1 MKLSSFIKGYR
12 AQAALSPV
20 LKMLEAIMELIVPLV
35 VARIIDVGIPSGD
48 RTYVVYA
55 CLIIVAFGVLGLV
68 FSLLG
73 QYFAA
78 KAAVGFSKGM
88 RYEMFRHIGRLSY
101 SQLDTIG
108 TATLITRMTSDS
120 NQVQTGINLTLRL
133 LLRSPFVVFGAM
145 IAAFLIDVQSGY
157 IFLAAVPVLSL
168 VIFLIMFFSVPM
180 YKKVQ
185 KNVDDVLLST
195 RENLTG
201 ARVLRAFCL
210 EDKEIE
216 TFDAKNEKLTNMQK
230 RVGRISALLN
240 PLTFAVINVAII
252 CIIYVGGIKVYDGAL
267 SQGEVVALYNYM
279 SQILIELIKC
289 ANLIVSLNKAVAS
302 AHRIQAVLDIVPD
315 EQKGERDFPEN
326 FDIEFKDVSLRYENG
341 GGYAVADVNFKAKG
355 GETIGVIGGTG
366 SGKTSL
372 VNLLPRFYEATKG
385 EVLIGGE
392 NVNDINFEQLRQSI
406 GVVPQKAVLFKGT
419 IRDNMC
425 FGKKA
430 SDEEIE
436 KALKVA
442 QADEVVR
449 LKGGLD
455 FMVEQNGQ
463 NLSGGQKQR
472 LTIARALVLN
482 PKILILDDSAS
493 ALDYRTDFKLRGALK
508 ELKGL
513 TTFIVSQRTSSIMY
527 ADKIIVLDG
536 GKVVGM
542 GKHEKLL
549 ETCEVYRQIYNS
561 QTGA

>member
-326 FDIEFKDVSLRYENG
+326 FDIEFKNVSLRYENG

-493 ALDYRTDFKLRGALK
+493 ALDYRTDFKLRSALK

-536 GKVVGM
+536 GQVVGM

-549 ETCEVYRQIYNS
+549 ETCKVYRQIYNS

>member
-210 EDKEIE
+210 EEKEIE

-326 FDIEFKDVSLRYENG
+326 FDIEFKNVSLRYENG

-472 LTIARALVLN
+472 LTIARALVLD

-493 ALDYRTDFKLRGALK
+493 ALDYRTDFKLRSALK

>member
-12 AQAALSPV
+12 AQAAASPI

-48 RTYVVYA
+48 RMYVVYA

-326 FDIEFKDVSLRYENG
+326 FDIEFKNVSLRYENG

-392 NVNDINFEQLRQSI
+392 NVNDINFEQLRLSI

-442 QADEVVR
+442 QADEIVK

-493 ALDYRTDFKLRGALK
+493 ALDYRTDYKLRSALK

-527 ADKIIVLDG
+527 ADKIIVLDA
-536 GKVVGM
+536 GKVVGI

>member
-326 FDIEFKDVSLRYENG
+326 FDIEFKNVSLRYENG

-493 ALDYRTDFKLRGALK
+493 ALDYRTDFKLRSALK

>member
-326 FDIEFKDVSLRYENG
+326 FDIEFKNVSLRYENG

-472 LTIARALVLN
+472 LTIARALVLK

-493 ALDYRTDFKLRGALK
+493 ALDYRTDFKLRSALK

>member
-326 FDIEFKDVSLRYENG
+326 FDIEFKNVSLRYENG

-493 ALDYRTDFKLRGALK
+493 ALDYRTDFKLRSALK

-536 GKVVGM
+536 GQVVGM

>member
-1 MKLSSFIKGYR
+1 MHPF
-12 AQAALSPV
+12 
-20 LKMLEAIMELIVPLV
+20 
-35 VARIIDVGIPSGD
+35 SG
-48 RTYVVYA
+48 
-55 CLIIVAFGVLGLV
+55 
-68 FSLLG
+68 
-73 QYFAA
+73 
-78 KAAVGFSKGM
+78 
-88 RYEMFRHIGRLSY
+88 
-101 SQLDTIG
+101 
-108 TATLITRMTSDS
+108 
-120 NQVQTGINLTLRL
+120 
-133 LLRSPFVVFGAM
+133 
-145 IAAFLIDVQSGY
+145 
-157 IFLAAVPVLSL
+157 
-168 VIFLIMFFSVPM
+168 
-180 YKKVQ
+180 
-185 KNVDDVLLST
+185 
-195 RENLTG
+195 
-201 ARVLRAFCL
+201 
-210 EDKEIE
+210 
-216 TFDAKNEKLTNMQK
+216 
-230 RVGRISALLN
+230 
-240 PLTFAVINVAII
+240 
-252 CIIYVGGIKVYDGAL
+252 
-267 SQGEVVALYNYM
+267 
-279 SQILIELIKC
+279 
-289 ANLIVSLNKAVAS
+289 
-302 AHRIQAVLDIVPD
+302 
-315 EQKGERDFPEN
+315 
-326 FDIEFKDVSLRYENG
+326 
-341 GGYAVADVNFKAKG
+341 VNFKAKS

-372 VNLLPRFYEATKG
+372 VNLLPRFYEATEG

-442 QADEVVR
+442 QADEIVK

-455 FMVEQNGQ
+455 FTVEQNGQ

-493 ALDYRTDFKLRGALK
+493 ALDYRTDYKLRSALK

-527 ADKIIVLDG
+527 ADKIIVLDA
-536 GKVVGM
+536 GKVVGI

>member
-12 AQAALSPV
+12 AQAAASPI

-35 VARIIDVGIPSGD
+35 VAKIIDVGIPSGD
-48 RTYVVYA
+48 RMYVVYA
-55 CLIIVAFGVLGLV
+55 CLIIVGFGILGLV
-68 FSLLG
+68 FSLSG

-88 RYEMFRHIGRLSY
+88 RYEMFKHIGKFSY

-210 EDKEIE
+210 EEKEIE
-216 TFDAKNEKLTNMQK
+216 AFDVKNEKLTNMQK

-252 CIIYVGGIKVYDGAL
+252 CIIYVGGIKVYDGVL

-302 AHRIQAVLDIVPD
+302 AHRIQAVFDVVPD
-315 EQKGERDFPEN
+315 ERKGEKDFPEN
-326 FDIEFKDVSLRYENG
+326 FDIEFKDVSLRYANG
-341 GGYAVADVNFKAKG
+341 GDYAVTGVNFKAKS

-392 NVNDINFEQLRQSI
+392 NVNDINFEQLRLSI

-442 QADEVVR
+442 QADEIVK

-493 ALDYRTDFKLRGALK
+493 ALDYRTDYKLRSALK

-527 ADKIIVLDG
+527 ADKIIVLDA
-536 GKVVGM
+536 GKVVGI

>member
-1 MKLSSFIKGYR
+1 MQELSTSVSPR
-12 AQAALSPV
+12 A
-20 LKMLEAIMELIVPLV
+20 
-35 VARIIDVGIPSGD
+35 
-48 RTYVVYA
+48 YVVYA

-326 FDIEFKDVSLRYENG
+326 FDIEFKNVSLRYENG

-493 ALDYRTDFKLRGALK
+493 ALDYRTDFKLRSALK